1 MNPGS
6 WLWLVALALLPAPQ
20 AAEFSPA
27 TVPLA
32 PTNYVVTAEAV
43 FSRLT
48 ALSNRTDDLPLAAR
62 TNALALYLE
71 ARQRLLETERLLEET
86 LRLRQET
93 TETPATLADLQQ
105 QLDSPPAPPS
115 LTLPT
120 DAPVTEFEQQL
131 ARVEAGLAQAT
142 KEQEALAQEPQR
154 RTARASE
161 LTQLTADARAARE
174 RLQQELR
181 TAVPAELDPEIRQ
194 ALRDR
199 LQSRLQYREAELVRY
214 EQELATLT
222 ATADLVRVRTDLAH
236 RRVTALSQERDQW
249 VTALNRRREQETIE
263 ATARAEQ
270 ARRRTSL
277 LNEPLLSRLA
287 ATNAVLAR
295 ERTTLAG
302 RLRDALHLLD
312 TTQTN
317 LAAQRASFQGLQ
329 ARVDAAEAAGLRR
342 NYAIGLLLR
351 RQQAALERQG
361 DGARLAEQQQSL
373 LSTAQILQLTLVD
386 ARRALDPLDPHLT
399 QLLATLPA
407 VPDPARQEALAGE
420 ARTLLTE
427 QRDLLTRLVRDYD
440 TYLSLL
446 LRVQAALRE
455 AAAFRKEFST
465 FLNLRVLW
473 IRSAETLDL
482 PAVRREAAAIAALIT
497 STEWR
502 QSLDLLGHSLRQSV
516 LSNVALALG
525 IALLVALRPHLRHR
539 LAETAARARQ
549 GRNTSIAPT
558 VEAGWATLLLALP
571 LPLLFALLGWR
582 TITAASLHQAVILQ
596 PLGQALGLLAGTLF
610 VWEFLRLVCRPVDG
624 LAVAHFRLPEEDAR
638 LLRQG
643 LTWCLSLVPLLS
655 GANRFLEAEALE
667 GVSNRLTFI
676 PVTLVFVA
684 FIHLVLRPTGG
695 LGSSLLGGNPE
706 RSGWRL
712 GRRLAHPLAM
722 AIPLVFAAMSIGGYH
737 YSARHLWVRFLES
750 VFVALGLK
758 LVSAFFFRWFYLQRR
773 RLAMAHAERLRG
785 SETAEGQAGTT
796 TLPLPED
803 DTQADLLTYL
813 AQARRVLRWA
823 VGLTLLVCLWG
834 IWSSSLPAL
843 SALDQ
848 IPLWHLAPSPAAA
861 RPPSLLRLNPLP
873 AADSDGSAATG
884 EAAADPLGAP
894 TPFVSL
900 WDLMMVL
907 LAAAV
912 TIMAARNLPGFLEM
926 AVFSR
931 LHFERG
937 SGYALTA
944 TLRYAIVLIG
954 VIVVAQGLGLSWSK
968 VQWLAAAITVGI
980 GFGLQEVFAN
990 FVSGLILL
998 FERPVRVGDIVT
1010 VADVS
1015 GVVTR
1020 IQIRAT
1026 TIRDW
1031 DNRELIL
1038 PNKELI
1044 TGRFVNWTLS
1054 DSITRILC
1062 TVGVAYHSDVRQVR
1076 ELLLKVARQHPAV
1089 LAEPAPFVAFESF
1102 GDSTLNFT
1110 LRAHVSRTDQRMTTL
1125 SDLNTSLLDE
1135 FRQAGIEI
1143 AFPQRDLHVR
1153 SLPPDFPPPAPPAS
1167 SPR

>member
-1 MNPGS
+1 MNLPP
-6 WLWLVALALLPAPQ
+6 WLWFVVLALLPAPQ
-20 AAEFSPA
+20 AAEFSP
-27 TVPLA
+27 TTIPLA
-32 PTNYVVTAEAV
+32 LTNYTVTAEAV
-43 FSRLT
+43 LSRLT

-71 ARQRLLETERLLEET
+71 ARQRLLDTERLLEEA
-86 LRLRQET
+86 LRLRQEAADA
-93 TETPATLADLQQ
+93 PAALSELQQ
-105 QLDSPPAPPS
+105 QFDTPLPAPGLDLAP
-115 LTLPT
+115 
-120 DAPVTEFEQQL
+120 DAPVTAFEQQL
-131 ARVEAGLAQAT
+131 ARVEVEGAQAT
-142 KEQEALAQEPQR
+142 QEQEALAQEPQR
-154 RTARASE
+154 RTARAAE
-161 LTQLTADARAARE
+161 LAQLTAEARAARD

-181 TAVPAELDPEIRQ
+181 TAVPAELDPEVRQ

-199 LQSRLQYREAELVRY
+199 LQSRLQYREAELVRC
-214 EQELATLT
+214 EQELATLN
-222 ATADLVRVRTDLAH
+222 ATADLIRVRTDLAR
-236 RRVTALSQERDQW
+236 RRVTALNQKREQW
-249 VTALNRRREQETIE
+249 VAALNRRREQETHE

-270 ARRRTSL
+270 ARRRASL
-277 LNEPLLSRLA
+277 LNEPWLSRLA
-287 ATNAVLAR
+287 ATNSVLAR
-295 ERTTLAG
+295 ERTALAG
-302 RLRDALHLLD
+302 RLRDAFHLLD
-312 TTQTN
+312 TTHTN
-317 LAAQRASFQGLQ
+317 LAAQRASFKGLQ
-329 ARVDAAEAAGLRR
+329 ARVEAAEEAGISR

-361 DGARLAEQQQSL
+361 DNTRLADQQQTL
-373 LSTAQILQLTLVD
+373 LSAAQILQLTLVD
-386 ARRALDPLDPHLT
+386 ARQELDPLEPHLAR
-399 QLLATLPA
+399 LLATLPA
-407 VPDPARQEALAGE
+407 GPDPARQEALAEE
-420 ARTLLTE
+420 ARTLLSE

-455 AAAFRKEFST
+455 AATFRKDFAA

-473 IRSAETLDL
+473 IRSAETLD
-482 PAVRREAAAIAALIT
+482 PAAARREVAAIAALLA
-497 STEWR
+497 SNEWR
-502 QSLDLLGHSLRQSV
+502 QSLALLGLGLRQSV
-516 LSNVALALG
+516 VSNLALAAG
-525 IALLVALRPHLRHR
+525 IALLMALRPRLRRR
-539 LAETAARARQ
+539 LAEASTRARQ

-558 VEAGWATLLLALP
+558 VEAAWYTLLLALP

-582 TITAASLHQAVILQ
+582 TLTAASLHTSVMLLQ
-596 PLGQALGLLAGTLF
+596 LGQALGMLAGTLF
-610 VWEFLRLVCRPVDG
+610 VWESLRQVCRPADG

-638 LLRQG
+638 LLRRG
-643 LTWCLSLVPLLS
+643 LTSWLSLVPVLS
-655 GANRFLEAEALE
+655 GVNRFLEAEALE
-667 GVSNRLTFI
+667 SVSNRLTFI
-676 PVTLVFVA
+676 LVTLGFA
-684 FIHLVLRPTGG
+684 GFIHLVLRPKGG

-706 RSGWRL
+706 ARGWQL
-712 GRRLAHPLAM
+712 GRRLVHPLAVAVPLLF
-722 AIPLVFAAMSIGGYH
+722 AIASIWGYH

-750 VFVALGLK
+750 VFVAIGLK
-758 LVSAFFFRWFYLQRR
+758 LVSAFFFRWLYLQRR
-773 RLAMAHAERLRG
+773 RLAMAHAEKLR
-785 SETAEGQAGTT
+785 SPETAEEQAAA

-803 DTQADLLTYL
+803 DTQSELLTYL

-823 VGLTLLVCLWG
+823 FGLSLLVFLWG

-848 IPLWHLAPSPAAA
+848 IPLWSLSPTAAGPP
-861 RPPSLLRLNPLP
+861 PPSLLRPSPLAP
-873 AADSDGSAATG
+873 AGGGGSATAGVAT
-884 EAAADPLGAP
+884 DAP
-894 TPFVSL
+894 VAQTPFVSL
-900 WDLMMVL
+900 WDLMLML

-912 TIMAARNLPGFLEM
+912 TLMAARNLPGFLEM

-931 LHFERG
+931 LRFERG
-937 SGYALTA
+937 AGYALTA
-944 TLRYAIVLIG
+944 TLRYAIVLVG
-954 VIVVAQGLGLSWSK
+954 VVVVAQGLGLSWNK

-1062 TVGVAYHSDVRQVR
+1062 TVGVAYHSNVRQVR
-1076 ELLLKVARQHPAV
+1076 ELLLNIARQHPAV

-1102 GDSTLNFT
+1102 GDSALNFT

-1125 SDLNTSLLDE
+1125 SDLNASILDA

-1153 SLPPDFPPPAPPAS
+1153 SLPPNFQPPPPPAAS
-1167 SPR
+1167 PG